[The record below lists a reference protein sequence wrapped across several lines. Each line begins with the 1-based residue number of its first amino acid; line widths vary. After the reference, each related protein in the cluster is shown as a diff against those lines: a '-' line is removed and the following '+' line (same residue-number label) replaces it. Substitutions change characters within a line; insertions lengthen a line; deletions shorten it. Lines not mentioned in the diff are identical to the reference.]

1 MQILTETAV
10 AEDAELIAPLFAWR
24 YNGVP
29 VGSDWTA
36 GRNNAEWGSDYVSR
50 VATAKSNMYEKRP
63 KETTYLYTDFDSA
76 GQPLHG
82 ENSYAVTFPEGQTPP
97 VKGFW

>member
-10 AEDAELIAPLFAWR
+10 AEDAELIAPLFAWP

-50 VATAKSNMYEKRP
+50 VATRSRTCMRTGPKRP
-63 KETTYLYTDFDSA
+63 RTS
-76 GQPLHG
+76 
-82 ENSYAVTFPEGQTPP
+82 TPTSTALGSHFTVRTP
-97 VKGFW
+97 TLSPSPRARHHR